1 MIPQTAARTPPSAGV
16 DPLTGIAYSEDTTYT
31 YLYSSEI
38 TTLNYLTSSVAQNQ
52 KALANFA
59 DTLVEY
65 DAYGN
70 VVPCLAESW
79 TQSDDGLTWTFN
91 LRKDAKWFDC
101 GGSEGAPVTANDF
114 VYAAR
119 LVADPKFDSD
129 MPDML
134 IQYIEN
140 GVELYNGVIDDFT
153 QLGVEAADDYTL
165 VYHLRQPCAYFVTLL
180 AYGCYLPI
188 SGEFYESL
196 ALENPTPVINDDG
209 TEGDP
214 ITNDFGTDRDKILYC
229 GGYLCS
235 TWLTQE
241 KFTWVK
247 NEKYWDADNIFI
259 TKVDYIVSEGLM
271 NIHPEMSKEERT
283 QKVSQALLE
292 VGLLPEFASRFP
304 HEFSGGQRQRIGIA
318 RSLIME
324 PEFIIADEPIS
335 ALDVSIRAQVLNLLS
350 RLQKERGL
358 TYLFIAHDLSVMR
371 FICDRIAVIHKG
383 VIVEQAEAEQLFAH
397 PLHPYT
403 RALLS
408 AIPMPDPESE
418 KKKVLEVYDPSQHH
432 YDTDKP
438 AWTEIEPGHFIMAN
452 QEELAKYK
460 AKLAE

>member
-1 MIPQTAARTPPSAGV
+1 MTPQTAARTPSSAGV

-38 TTLNYLTSSVAQNQ
+38 TTLNYLTTSVAQNQ

-65 DAYGN
+65 DAYGS

-79 TQSDDGLTWTFN
+79 TQSDDGLTRTFN

-101 GGSEGAPVTANDF
+101 GGNEVAPVTANDF

-180 AYGCYLPI
+180 TYGCYLPI
-188 SGEFYESL
+188 NGEFYESL

-235 TWLTQE
+235 TWLPQE

-324 PEFIIADEPIS
+324 PEFIIAD
-335 ALDVSIRAQVLNLLS
+335 
-350 RLQKERGL
+350 
-358 TYLFIAHDLSVMR
+358 DLSVMR

-383 VIVEQAEAEQLFAH
+383 VIVELAEAERLFAH

>member
-38 TTLNYLTSSVAQNQ
+38 TTLNYLTTSVAQNQ
-52 KALANFA
+52 KALANFV

-79 TQSDDGLTWTFN
+79 TQSDDGLIWTFN

-101 GGSEGAPVTANDF
+101 GGNEVAPVTANDF

-153 QLGVEAADDYTL
+153 QLGVEAADDDTL

-180 AYGCYLPI
+180 TYGCYLPI
-188 SGEFYESL
+188 NGEFYESL

-214 ITNDFGTDRDKILYC
+214 ITNDFGTDRDKILCC

-235 TWLTQE
+235 TWLPQE
-241 KFTWVK
+241 KLTWVK

-324 PEFIIADEPIS
+324 PEFIIA
-335 ALDVSIRAQVLNLLS
+335 
-350 RLQKERGL
+350 
-358 TYLFIAHDLSVMR
+358 
-371 FICDRIAVIHKG
+371 VIHKG
-383 VIVEQAEAEQLFAH
+383 VIVELAEAEQLFAH

-408 AIPMPDPESE
+408 LTRGQMNAVSAKMNEYAETVEKTKKSTKKTALFHEKWEKTGILRRKPEGQGQS
-418 KKKVLEVYDPSQHH
+418 
-432 YDTDKP
+432 
-438 AWTEIEPGHFIMAN
+438 IG
-452 QEELAKYK
+452 
-460 AKLAE
+460 

>member
-16 DPLTGIAYSEDTTYT
+16 DPLTGIAYSEDTTDT

-38 TTLNYLTSSVAQNQ
+38 TTLNYLTTSVAQNQ

-79 TQSDDGLTWTFN
+79 TQSDGGLTWTFN
-91 LRKDAKWFDC
+91 LRKDAKWFD
-101 GGSEGAPVTANDF
+101 
-114 VYAAR
+114 
-119 LVADPKFDSD
+119 
-129 MPDML
+129 
-134 IQYIEN
+134 
-140 GVELYNGVIDDFT
+140 
-153 QLGVEAADDYTL
+153 
-165 VYHLRQPCAYFVTLL
+165 
-180 AYGCYLPI
+180 
-188 SGEFYESL
+188 
-196 ALENPTPVINDDG
+196 
-209 TEGDP
+209 
-214 ITNDFGTDRDKILYC
+214 C

-383 VIVEQAEAEQLFAH
+383 VIVELAEAEQLFAH

>member
-1 MIPQTAARTPPSAGV
+1 MKKLVALILAMVMILGLVSGCGKTANDTPDQPQQTDDPANSGEGTPSAGV
-16 DPLTGIAYSEDTTYT
+16 DPLTGIAYSEDTTDT

-38 TTLNYLTSSVAQNQ
+38 TTLNYLTTSVAQNQ

-59 DTLVEY
+59 DTLVEC

-79 TQSDDGLTWTFN
+79 TQS
-91 LRKDAKWFDC
+91 
-101 GGSEGAPVTANDF
+101 
-114 VYAAR
+114 
-119 LVADPKFDSD
+119 
-129 MPDML
+129 
-134 IQYIEN
+134 
-140 GVELYNGVIDDFT
+140 
-153 QLGVEAADDYTL
+153 
-165 VYHLRQPCAYFVTLL
+165 
-180 AYGCYLPI
+180 
-188 SGEFYESL
+188 
-196 ALENPTPVINDDG
+196 DDG

-235 TWLTQE
+235 TWLPQE

-383 VIVEQAEAEQLFAH
+383 VIVELAEAEQLFAH

-460 AKLAE
+460 AKLVE

>member
-16 DPLTGIAYSEDTTYT
+16 DPLTGIAYSEDTTDT

-38 TTLNYLTSSVAQNQ
+38 TTLNYLT
-52 KALANFA
+52 
-59 DTLVEY
+59 
-65 DAYGN
+65 
-70 VVPCLAESW
+70 
-79 TQSDDGLTWTFN
+79 
-91 LRKDAKWFDC
+91 
-101 GGSEGAPVTANDF
+101 
-114 VYAAR
+114 
-119 LVADPKFDSD
+119 
-129 MPDML
+129 
-134 IQYIEN
+134 
-140 GVELYNGVIDDFT
+140 
-153 QLGVEAADDYTL
+153 
-165 VYHLRQPCAYFVTLL
+165 
-180 AYGCYLPI
+180 YGCYLPI
-188 SGEFYESL
+188 NGEFYESL

-383 VIVEQAEAEQLFAH
+383 VIVELAEAEQLLAH

-403 RALLS
+403 RRCCPPS
-408 AIPMPDPESE
+408 PCPIPSRRRRKCWRSTTPPSITTTPTSPPGPRSSPAISSWPTRKSLPSTRPSWRSKSDTRIFIESPFWQPP
-418 KKKVLEVYDPSQHH
+418 KGAFFMRL
-432 YDTDKP
+432 P
-438 AWTEIEPGHFIMAN
+438 AFSENA
-452 QEELAKYK
+452 
-460 AKLAE
+460 

>member
-1 MIPQTAARTPPSAGV
+1 MIPQTAARTPPSDGV

-38 TTLNYLTSSVAQNQ
+38 TTLNYLTTSVAQNQ
-52 KALANFA
+52 KALANFV

-101 GGSEGAPVTANDF
+101 GGNEVAPVTANDF

-140 GVELYNGVIDDFT
+140 GVELHNGVIDDFT

-180 AYGCYLPI
+180 TYGCYLPI
-188 SGEFYESL
+188 NGEFYESL

-214 ITNDFGTDRDKILYC
+214 ITNDFGTDRDKILCC

-235 TWLTQE
+235 TWLPQE
-241 KFTWVK
+241 KLTWVK

-324 PEFIIADEPIS
+324 PEFIIA
-335 ALDVSIRAQVLNLLS
+335 
-350 RLQKERGL
+350 
-358 TYLFIAHDLSVMR
+358 
-371 FICDRIAVIHKG
+371 VIHKG
-383 VIVEQAEAEQLFAH
+383 VIVELAEAEQLFAH

-408 AIPMPDPESE
+408 LTRGQMNAVSAKMNEYAETVEKTKKSTKKTALFHEKWEKTGILRRKPEGQGQS
-418 KKKVLEVYDPSQHH
+418 
-432 YDTDKP
+432 
-438 AWTEIEPGHFIMAN
+438 IG
-452 QEELAKYK
+452 
-460 AKLAE
+460 